1 MDEILNNRIVCANQ
15 QYEKKLNWNDA
26 VLYCSLLAI
35 DGYDDWRMPTIW
47 ELQSVSLIE
56 CTGKYYWSSDVR
68 NDDSVC
74 VQFFDD
80 KLSNR
85 HQTYQQ
91 KNNEYF
97 VRPVRNAVNFTDS

>member
-35 DGYDDWRMPTIW
+35 DGYDDWRMPTIL
-47 ELQSVSLIE
+47 EFQSLSHLSI
-56 CTGKYYWSSDVR
+56 GKYYWSSDVR

-74 VQFFDD
+74 VQFFDENV
-80 KLSNR
+80 SIR
-85 HQTYQQ
+85 HQIYQSKSNQ
-91 KNNEYF
+91 YF
-97 VRPVRNAVNFTDS
+97 VRPVRNAV